1 MFLTTNNFSGSSQ
14 IERCKYSEHSVTG
27 AHRREDHHH
36 HLQET
41 SSADH
46 RHNSTQVLSPDQ
58 WCSGGATAE
67 TEGELLSPGTCWS
80 LIGQYIKLLISDWF
94 THIIADLWL
103 VNHSS
108 LTFLQEEAER
118 VLKKSQKFT
127 ELVIFYNT
135 RKLHRKALEL
145 LRTHSSNPDSPLSG
159 LLSLVRILTSDW
171 LCRSLEDSDV
181 SPEPGQWSR
190 GPDPGV

>member
-1 MFLTTNNFSGSSQ
+1 M
-14 IERCKYSEHSVTG
+14 
-27 AHRREDHHH
+27 
-36 HLQET
+36 
-41 SSADH
+41 
-46 RHNSTQVLSPDQ
+46 
-58 WCSGGATAE
+58 
-67 TEGELLSPGTCWS
+67 
-80 LIGQYIKLLISDWF
+80 
-94 THIIADLWL
+94 
-103 VNHSS
+103 
-108 LTFLQEEAER
+108 TFLQEEAER

-181 SPEPGQWSR
+181 SPEPGQ
-190 GPDPGV
+190 